1 MVWVVGHLLIKYKPL
16 SQGMIN
22 SHAVTDIK
30 WLPGSENLFL
40 AAHQDGSLVV
50 YDKEKEDA
58 LFVPGDTSDATGVA
72 DKAAV
77 DGTASLMKYF
87 AVKKSVKSKNQRAN
101 PVSYWSVSKSAV
113 TAFSFSPDCEHIA
126 VVSEDQ
132 CLRVINFVQ
141 EK

>member
-1 MVWVVGHLLIKYKPL
+1 
-16 SQGMIN
+16 MIN
-22 SHAVTDIK
+22 SHAITDIK

-40 AAHQDGSLVV
+40 AAHQDGSLIV

-58 LFVPGDTSDATGVA
+58 LFVPEDTPDASGVA
-72 DKAAV
+72 EEAAPTS
-77 DGTASLMKYF
+77 GTANLMKYF

-113 TAFSFSPDCEHIA
+113 TAFSFSPDREHIA

-132 CLRVINFVQ
+132 CLRVINFVK